1 MLCIC
6 QLRHDYR
13 EREGGRGWWHIG
25 QFPLIPV
32 VVAAY
37 WGLLMRHKAAS
48 VRGCMARDPAH
59 ARGESGVNRGQK
71 GCLWGTGQIA
81 WAHPREQSPA
91 GKMHARG
98 LCPRFLTTCGP
109 VEKPGGKE
117 KAKTHPQHWNLLG
130 VRPGRARGSYWAN
143 VLCIL
148 RKSQGRSFGCMA
160 PK

>member
-130 VRPGRARGSYWAN
+130 VRPGRARGSYWAT
-143 VLCIL
+143 VRCIL
-148 RKSQGRSFGCMA
+148 RKT
-160 PK
+160 